1 MSRIDRPG
9 GLYVE
14 VRNGNVD
21 KAIRLLNRKVKQE
34 GIIREVRARQAYE
47 KPSDRRRRKNAESKR
62 RALKARRAAEA
73 QL

>member
-1 MSRIDRPG
+1 MSRSERST

-34 GIIREVRARQAYE
+34 GLLREVRARQAYE
-47 KPSDRRRRKNAESKR
+47 KPSDARRRREAESRRRIAKAKRNAE
-62 RALKARRAAEA
+62 
-73 QL
+73 QV

>member
-1 MSRIDRPG
+1 MARSERRST
-9 GLYVE
+9 GLFVE

-47 KPSDRRRRKNAESKR
+47 KPSDKRRRKAAESKR
-62 RALKARRAAEA
+62 RAAKARRNAE
-73 QL
+73 QN

>member
-1 MSRIDRPG
+1 MSIRPDRKPA

-34 GIIREVRARQAYE
+34 GILREVRARQAYE
-47 KPSDRRRRKNAESKR
+47 KPSDRRRRE
-62 RALKARRAAEA
+62 AAEA
-73 QL
+73 RRRAQKAQRSVEP

>member
-1 MSRIDRPG
+1 MPKDQRPG

-34 GIIREVRARQAYE
+34 GILREYRSRQAYE
-47 KPSDRRRRKNAESKR
+47 KPSDKRRRKAAESKR
-62 RALKARRAAEA
+62 RAAKARRNAETT
-73 QL
+73 